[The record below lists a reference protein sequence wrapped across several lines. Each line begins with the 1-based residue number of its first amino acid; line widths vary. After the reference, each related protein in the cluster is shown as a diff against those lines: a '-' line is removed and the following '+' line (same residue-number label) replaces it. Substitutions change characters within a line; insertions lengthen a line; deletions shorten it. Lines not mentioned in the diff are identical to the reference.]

1 MKIVYGAA
9 SLANKLLMAAV
20 AALAAVLMLY
30 GLYVLY
36 DIFYINENAFV
47 SRDLLKYRPA
57 LTVTDAAK
65 QTESFS
71 ELREINPDT
80 VGWIELFGTH
90 INYPVVQGK
99 DDLEYLN
106 KDIYGNSTMS
116 GSIYLAA
123 DNSSGFNDWYNLLYG
138 HHMDNGAM
146 FGDID
151 KYLDQEYFD
160 THRNGVLQTPDG
172 IFDITVLACISTDSY
187 EGTVYRIDPDAAESY
202 PVLRAYI
209 EEHAE
214 QINEMPETFDDDTML
229 LGLST
234 CTDAVTNGRIVLFAA
249 AEKRAPGVPPPAAA
263 IAAATAA
270 EQEAERHEPPKI
282 LKAAGHFTDSA
293 HWALL
298 NLFCVLLTFLTFLP
312 LLSLRRKYRQLPYA
326 KRTVKA
332 LTESGKHDFRTNDIL
347 RSLRRFILQC
357 RIGIL
362 AEAGLLILAAAVF
375 LRTEDLTKPVAVCDG
390 MTGWMLL
397 IAAAALLTDFL
408 CFRYRGER
416 PDPPEQ
422 TDPEAA

>member
-1 MKIVYGAA
+1 MKLAYRAA
-9 SLANKLLMAAV
+9 SLANRLLMTTVAV
-20 AALAAVLMLY
+20 LAAVLTAY

-36 DIFYINENAFV
+36 DIFYISENAFV
-47 SRDLLKYRPA
+47 SRDLLKYRPG
-57 LTVTDAAK
+57 LTITDAEK
-65 QTESFS
+65 EQESFA
-71 ELREINPDT
+71 ELRAINPDT

-90 INYPVVQGK
+90 INYPVVQGR

-123 DNSSGFNDWYNLLYG
+123 DNSSGFNDWYNLIYG

-151 KYLDQEYFD
+151 RYLDQEYFD
-160 THRNGVLQTPDG
+160 AHRHGILQTPDG
-172 IFDITVLACISTDSY
+172 IYDINVLACISTDSY
-187 EGTVYRIDPDAAESY
+187 EGTVYRMEPDAAEAY

-209 EEHAE
+209 EEHAA
-214 QINEMPETFDDDTML
+214 QIAEMPEELGGDTML

-249 AEKRAPGVPPPAAA
+249 AEKRDPDAPVPEAVL
-263 IAAATAA
+263 AA
-270 EQEAERHEPPKI
+270 EAEKQQAQKKDPPK
-282 LKAAGHFTDSA
+282 LLAAVGHMTDSA

-298 NLFCVLLTFLTFLP
+298 NLVCVLLTFLTFLP
-312 LLSLRRKYRQLPYA
+312 LFSLRRKYRQLPYA

-332 LTESGKHDFRTNDIL
+332 LTDSGKHDIRTNDIV
-347 RSLRRFILQC
+347 RGLRRFIRKC
-357 RIGIL
+357 RIGI
-362 AEAGLLILAAAVF
+362 AVEAGLLILSAVVF
-375 LRTEDLTKPVAVCDG
+375 LLTENLTKQAVICDG

-397 IAAAALLTDFL
+397 IAAAALLTDFI